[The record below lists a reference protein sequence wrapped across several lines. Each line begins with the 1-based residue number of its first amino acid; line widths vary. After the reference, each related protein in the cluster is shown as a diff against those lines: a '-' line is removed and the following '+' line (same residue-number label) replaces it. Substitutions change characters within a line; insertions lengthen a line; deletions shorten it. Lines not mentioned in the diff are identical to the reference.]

1 MISLTSINAVCRSS
15 RWSQKNN
22 KKTSDCNKKDGRA
35 PAALPSKSD
44 SEYGLVTYLRAVDES
59 GKVYCKLVMGK
70 AQIAPLKYIT
80 QQRMEI
86 VAATLSVKISLIP
99 QNELQLSITR
109 EIFSTDSESVLGY
122 IRNQPRKLKVLVA
135 NKVEIIRKNSC
146 GSQ

>member
-1 MISLTSINAVCRSS
+1 
-15 RWSQKNN
+15 
-22 KKTSDCNKKDGRA
+22 
-35 PAALPSKSD
+35 
-44 SEYGLVTYLRAVDES
+44 
-59 GKVYCKLVMGK
+59 MGK

-86 VAATLSVKISLIP
+86 VAATLSVKISLMP

-109 EIFSTDSESVLGY
+109 EIFSTDSASVLGY

-135 NKVEIIRKNSC
+135 NKVDIIRKNSC

>member
-1 MISLTSINAVCRSS
+1 M
-15 RWSQKNN
+15 
-22 KKTSDCNKKDGRA
+22 
-35 PAALPSKSD
+35 
-44 SEYGLVTYLRAVDES
+44 RAVDES

-86 VAATLSVKISLIP
+86 VAATLSVKISLMP

-122 IRNQPRKLKVLVA
+122 VRNQPRKLKVLVA

>member
-1 MISLTSINAVCRSS
+1 
-15 RWSQKNN
+15 
-22 KKTSDCNKKDGRA
+22 
-35 PAALPSKSD
+35 
-44 SEYGLVTYLRAVDES
+44 
-59 GKVYCKLVMGK
+59 MGK

-86 VAATLSVKISLIP
+86 VAATLSVKISLMP

-109 EIFSTDSESVLGY
+109 EIFSTDSASVLGY